1 MQYKIKIAN
10 RQYSEYTVY
19 DNILLRPVK
28 LKINPVTHKLFDQ
41 DVFSVNDESIDLIHS
56 TIRNVK
62 NIPGVLVLEDNKSY
76 GVHNKKPL
84 YRCVPDDSRLPSFLV
99 PHKLNIGF
107 NKHFKNKY
115 IVFRYQHWNDKHP
128 RGMIE
133 QVIGEIGIL
142 NNFYEYQLYCKSL
155 YASMQKFN
163 KSTIQSLKHKT
174 EEEYIEDMYNKY
186 RPTKIETNGIFSI
199 DPKKSTDYDDA
210 FSINKVLI
218 CGQEIGYQISIYI
231 SNVSFWMDHLELWN
245 SFSDRISTIYL
256 PDRKRPMLPTVL
268 SDALC
273 SLQENRWRFAFTL
286 NIIFDEE
293 GNIYDTEYTNTCIK
307 VHRNYIYEEP
317 DLLESSDYKLLY
329 EKVKLLNKKY
339 NYYEKIDSSHD
350 VVAYLMILMNYHSAK
365 EMVKRKIGIFR
376 SMTMGPSSPYPENL
390 PKETLKF
397 LKMWNSSGGMY
408 CKFENYKSHD
418 FLDFESYLH
427 ITSPIRRLVDLL
439 NIIQLQKSLNIT
451 TMSEDADKFYK
462 KWTSDTM
469 LEYINVT
476 MKNIRK
482 VQNDCNLLKIC
493 YDDKSLPDKEFEGY
507 LFDKIKRN
515 DGLYQYTVFIDK
527 LKLVNRIVS
536 RKDVEDKSI
545 QKFKI
550 HIFIDEEKLKQ
561 KLRLELI

>member
-1 MQYKIKIAN
+1 
-10 RQYSEYTVY
+10 
-19 DNILLRPVK
+19 
-28 LKINPVTHKLFDQ
+28 
-41 DVFSVNDESIDLIHS
+41 
-56 TIRNVK
+56 
-62 NIPGVLVLEDNKSY
+62 
-76 GVHNKKPL
+76 
-84 YRCVPDDSRLPSFLV
+84 
-99 PHKLNIGF
+99 
-107 NKHFKNKY
+107 
-115 IVFRYQHWNDKHP
+115 
-128 RGMIE
+128 MIE

-231 SNVSFWMDHLELWN
+231 SNVSFWMDHLGLWN

-256 PDRKRPMLPTVL
+256 PTEKDLCCLQFYRMLYVVYKRIV
-268 SDALC
+268 
-273 SLQENRWRFAFTL
+273 RFAYS

-365 EMVKRKIGIFR
+365 EMVKRK
-376 SMTMGPSSPYPENL
+376 
-390 PKETLKF
+390 
-397 LKMWNSSGGMY
+397 
-408 CKFENYKSHD
+408 
-418 FLDFESYLH
+418 
-427 ITSPIRRLVDLL
+427 
-439 NIIQLQKSLNIT
+439 
-451 TMSEDADKFYK
+451 
-462 KWTSDTM
+462 
-469 LEYINVT
+469 
-476 MKNIRK
+476 
-482 VQNDCNLLKIC
+482 
-493 YDDKSLPDKEFEGY
+493 
-507 LFDKIKRN
+507 
-515 DGLYQYTVFIDK
+515 
-527 LKLVNRIVS
+527 
-536 RKDVEDKSI
+536 
-545 QKFKI
+545 
-550 HIFIDEEKLKQ
+550 
-561 KLRLELI
+561 

>member
-210 FSINKVLI
+210 FSINKVLV

-231 SNVSFWMDHLELWN
+231 SNVSF
-245 SFSDRISTIYL
+245 
-256 PDRKRPMLPTVL
+256 
-268 SDALC
+268 
-273 SLQENRWRFAFTL
+273 
-286 NIIFDEE
+286 
-293 GNIYDTEYTNTCIK
+293 
-307 VHRNYIYEEP
+307 
-317 DLLESSDYKLLY
+317 
-329 EKVKLLNKKY
+329 
-339 NYYEKIDSSHD
+339 
-350 VVAYLMILMNYHSAK
+350 
-365 EMVKRKIGIFR
+365 
-376 SMTMGPSSPYPENL
+376 
-390 PKETLKF
+390 
-397 LKMWNSSGGMY
+397 
-408 CKFENYKSHD
+408 
-418 FLDFESYLH
+418 
-427 ITSPIRRLVDLL
+427 
-439 NIIQLQKSLNIT
+439 
-451 TMSEDADKFYK
+451 
-462 KWTSDTM
+462 
-469 LEYINVT
+469 
-476 MKNIRK
+476 
-482 VQNDCNLLKIC
+482 
-493 YDDKSLPDKEFEGY
+493 
-507 LFDKIKRN
+507 
-515 DGLYQYTVFIDK
+515 
-527 LKLVNRIVS
+527 
-536 RKDVEDKSI
+536 
-545 QKFKI
+545 
-550 HIFIDEEKLKQ
+550 
-561 KLRLELI
+561 